1 MVTAKIKNHWIVL
14 ALAVFLGFLMILPF
28 FYFQMVLGDDYK
40 GILNQIIDDELFYM
54 VRIRDVMDGHPTL
67 GNAYLAEHKNQLPQ
81 QLFLPEFVLAQPLK
95 FLNLDIVQGR
105 IIYNFVLPA
114 IAFILIYL
122 AFYLIH
128 PSRFWAGLF
137 TAFLFFGLYLF
148 KFTRPVIPQFVF
160 IFWLSQFIFLWSRF
174 FGSKKSRILDS
185 QSESGQFHF
194 DWFLLLN
201 ILNFGLLFYLYPF
214 YWTFYLVFF
223 VILASVYFFREKMLS
238 KQFFKIL
245 IGGLIIGFLYFYL
258 SFSASQLP
266 EHQETL
272 TRIQLVFS
280 HSPSEIKTVFLAFL
294 VSILIGIFHRLKA
307 IKINREVLFFISGI
321 ISIILVTNQNIIT
334 GQKFEFGHYRMPSV
348 FFLTFAVYYLLSQIK
363 FFPPVADQ
371 PKAENFKLKF
381 LFASLIVI
389 LSAGGI
395 YNYTQKIFE
404 VSERD
409 VYTQKYAAIFNWLNK
424 NTSPDSVVY
433 ANEEIS
439 GKVPV
444 YTRNNVFY
452 SRYANL
458 FIMPDAEVEERFI
471 LNNFFEEF
479 DKDFVVKNER
489 AIFGVRYIDR
499 YGDAVQANKWRKL
512 AGLKL
517 KDETRLPENEIEK
530 VLTQA
535 GEIQRSPFDKSL
547 KKYQVDYFVWDKN
560 KDPNWN
566 LEKLDLEPVYN
577 FENIYV
583 FKI

>member
-1 MVTAKIKNHWIVL
+1 MTLILVI
-14 ALAVFLGFLMILPF
+14 LMILPF
-28 FYFQMVLGDDYK
+28 FYFKVVLGDQYE
-40 GILNQIIDDELFYM
+40 GITSEIIDDELFYM
-54 VRIRDVMDGHPTL
+54 ARIKDIMDGHLTL

-95 FLNLDIVQGR
+95 LLNLDIVQAR

-114 IAFILIYL
+114 IAFILTYL
-122 AFYLIH
+122 AFYLIY
-128 PSRFWAGLF
+128 PSRFWASLF
-137 TAFLFFGLYLF
+137 TFFLFFGLYLF

-160 IFWLSQFIFLWSRF
+160 IFWLSQFIFLWQLLKNPSNKTF
-174 FGSKKSRILDS
+174 K
-185 QSESGQFHF
+185 
-194 DWFLLLN
+194 LLN

-223 VILASVYFFREKMLS
+223 VILVSVYFFREKMLS

-245 IGGLIIGFLYFYL
+245 VEGLIIGFLYFYL
-258 SFSASQLP
+258 SFSASRLV
-266 EHQETL
+266 EYQETL

-280 HSPSEIKTVFLAFL
+280 HSPSEIKTVFPAFL
-294 VSILIGIFHRLKA
+294 VLILFGILYRFKF
-307 IKINREVLFFISGI
+307 IKINKEILFFILGI
-321 ISIILVTNQNIIT
+321 VSILLVTNQNILT

-348 FFLTFAVYYLLSQIK
+348 FFLIFAIYYLWSKTFKLL
-363 FFPPVADQ
+363 
-371 PKAENFKLKF
+371 NFKLRF
-381 LFASLIVI
+381 LIASLVVI
-389 LSAGGI
+389 ASAGGV
-395 YNYTQKIFE
+395 YNYTQRILE
-404 VSERD
+404 ISERSI
-409 VYTQKYAAIFNWLNK
+409 YTQKYAAIFDWLNK

-458 FIMPDAEVEERFI
+458 FIMTDEEVYERFI

-479 DKDFVVKNER
+479 DKDFVIKNER

-530 VLTQA
+530 VLTKA
-535 GEIQRSPFDKSL
+535 GEIQRSPFEKNL